1 MSSLSVDTRLM
12 ALLPLLLAGLLV
24 GTALIGSLLPPMAKG
39 WIVRW
44 LFLPL
49 NFCLSAGMLAHL
61 LFARD
66 AERTF
71 FNFLI
76 ASGGMALSIWLFL
89 RGRKANSKLLP
100 EMGTSE

>member
-49 NFCLSAGMLAHL
+49 NFCLSAGMLVIYCS
-61 LFARD
+61 RVT
-66 AERTF
+66 R
-71 FNFLI
+71 
-76 ASGGMALSIWLFL
+76 SGPS
-89 RGRKANSKLLP
+89 S
-100 EMGTSE
+100 TS